1 MSAKTGL
8 SHKRARG
15 WARIE
20 ALTCTVI
27 TGAVSRL
34 FASAPV
40 GSQPTNIFAPVSTPA
55 DELYHLS
62 LFDLSVCAGIF
73 IVVFI
78 LLVYAVM
85 KFRRRADD
93 DGREPPQIY
102 GSDQLELA
110 WTVLP
115 ILIVVVLF
123 LTSARVIHT
132 VEDAREPAN
141 ALRITV
147 VGHRFWWEYRY
158 VQYGFV
164 TADEL
169 HVPVSTPRH
178 PWPTFLTLLSAD
190 TDHGW
195 WVPRL
200 AGKTDVI
207 PNRVNHTWIDPH
219 RVGLYLGQCSQ
230 FCGTAHAMM
239 LIRVYV
245 QTRAQFEA
253 WLKNQQTAA
262 ANDPGPAV
270 TAGRRAFES
279 TACINCHTVRG
290 TVADGRFGPD
300 LTHLM
305 SRQTLGSGV
314 IPNTPENLR
323 RWIQGP
329 PAIKPGVEMPPMNL
343 SSRQLNELVAYL
355 ETLH

>member
-1 MSAKTGL
+1 MPSKAT
-8 SHKRARG
+8 RFYNQAQR
-15 WARIE
+15 WARI
-20 ALTCTVI
+20 AWFTCAATLAAAG
-27 TGAVSRL
+27 TLAANSP
-34 FASAPV
+34 A
-40 GSQPTNIFAPVSTPA
+40 GSTSTNIFAPISTPA
-55 DELYHLS
+55 DQLYHLS

-73 IVVFI
+73 IVVFT
-78 LLVYAVM
+78 LLVYAVV

-110 WTVLP
+110 WTVIP

-141 ALRITV
+141 ALKVTV
-147 VGHRFWWEYRY
+147 VAHRYWWEYRY
-158 VQYGFV
+158 PQYGFV
-164 TADEL
+164 TANEL
-169 HVPVSTPRH
+169 HVPVSSPQH

-200 AGKTDVI
+200 AGKTDLI
-207 PNRVNHTWIDPH
+207 PNHVNTTWIDPH
-219 RVGLYLGQCSQ
+219 RAGLYLGQCSQ

-245 QTRAQFEA
+245 QTPADFGA
-253 WLKNQQTAA
+253 WVQEQKE
-262 ANDPGPAV
+262 DAV
-270 TAGRRAFES
+270 NNPSVAAGRRVFES
-279 TACINCHTVRG
+279 TACINCHAVRG

-305 SRQTLGSGV
+305 SRQTLGSG
-314 IPNTPENLR
+314 IISNTPEELQ
-323 RWIQGP
+323 RWILDP
-329 PAIKPGVEMPPMNL
+329 SAIKPGVQMPAMNL
-343 SSRQLNELVAYL
+343 STQQLDELVAYL
-355 ETLH
+355 GTLR